1 MSVLYPLKFEPL
13 LKEKIWGGSSLV
25 SIYKKSGNPGLKY
38 GESWELSAVSDNL
51 SIIKNGFLAGN
62 NIEEL
67 IEVYMGDLVGDT
79 VYEKF
84 GIEFPLLIKLIE
96 SESDL
101 SLQVHPNNE
110 LALKRHNAY
119 GKTEMWYIMEAKNN
133 ARIHTGFKKK
143 TSREEYLNAVKN
155 KDVASLIHIE
165 NCSPG
170 DVFLNPSGRIHAIGA
185 GLVLVEIQQT
195 SDITYRISDWGRLDD
210 SGKSRELHTDLATD
224 AIDFDSVGSLKTSTV
239 ININSSANIA
249 ECEFFN
255 TNLQWID
262 RAVMKNYESIDSFIV
277 YICVEGSFNVRWNK
291 NSEEISLGETVLI
304 PATLRELT
312 LEPTPEAKLLEVYIK
327 NRK

>member
-1 MSVLYPLKFEPL
+1 M
-13 LKEKIWGGSSLV
+13 V

-133 ARIHTGFKKK
+133 ARIYTGFKKK

-224 AIDFDSVGSLKTSTV
+224 AIDFGSVDSLKSSAI

-249 ECEFFN
+249 ECEFFT

-262 RAVMKNYESIDSFIV
+262 RAVMKNYESIDSFII

>member
-1 MSVLYPLKFEPL
+1 M
-13 LKEKIWGGSSLV
+13 

-133 ARIHTGFKKK
+133 ARIYTGFKKK

-195 SDITYRISDWGRLDD
+195 SDITYRLSDWGRLDD

-224 AIDFDSVGSLKTSTV
+224 AIDFDSVDSLKSSAI

-249 ECEFFN
+249 ECEFFT

-262 RAVMKNYESIDSFIV
+262 RAVMKNYESIDSFII

>member
-1 MSVLYPLKFEPL
+1 MSN
-13 LKEKIWGGSSLV
+13 
-25 SIYKKSGNPGLKY
+25 YKKSGNPGLKY

-133 ARIHTGFKKK
+133 ARIYTGFKKK

-155 KDVASLIHIE
+155 KDVASLIRIE

-210 SGKSRELHTDLATD
+210 SGKPRELHTDLATD

-291 NSEEISLGETVLI
+291 NSEDISLGETVLI
-304 PATLRELT
+304 PATLRELV

>member
-133 ARIHTGFKKK
+133 ARIYTGFKKE

-155 KDVASLIHIE
+155 KDVASLIRIE

-224 AIDFDSVGSLKTSTV
+224 AIDFGSVDSLKSSAI

-249 ECEFFN
+249 ECEFFT

-262 RAVMKNYESIDSFIV
+262 RAVMKNYESIDSFII

>member
-1 MSVLYPLKFEPL
+1 MSN
-13 LKEKIWGGSSLV
+13 
-25 SIYKKSGNPGLKY
+25 YKKSGNPDLKY

-51 SIIKNGFLAGN
+51 SIIENGFLAGN

-133 ARIHTGFKKK
+133 ARIYTGFKKE

-155 KDVASLIHIE
+155 KDVASLIRIE

-210 SGKSRELHTDLATD
+210 SGKPRELHTDLATD
-224 AIDFDSVGSLKTSTV
+224 AIDFNSVGSLKSSTV

-304 PATLRELT
+304 PATLRELV
-312 LEPTPEAKLLEVYIK
+312 LEPTPEAKLLEIYIK

>member
-133 ARIHTGFKKK
+133 ARIYTGFKKK

>member
-1 MSVLYPLKFEPL
+1 M
-13 LKEKIWGGSSLV
+13 

-133 ARIHTGFKKK
+133 ARIYTGFKKE

-155 KDVASLIHIE
+155 KDVASLIRIE

>member
-1 MSVLYPLKFEPL
+1 M
-13 LKEKIWGGSSLV
+13 

>member
-1 MSVLYPLKFEPL
+1 MSN
-13 LKEKIWGGSSLV
+13 
-25 SIYKKSGNPGLKY
+25 YKKSGDPGLKY

-133 ARIHTGFKKK
+133 ARIYTGFKKE

-155 KDVASLIHIE
+155 KDVASLIRIE

>member
-1 MSVLYPLKFEPL
+1 M
-13 LKEKIWGGSSLV
+13 V
-25 SIYKKSGNPGLKY
+25 SNYKKSGDPDLKY

-79 VYEKF
+79 VYEKY
-84 GIEFPLLIKLIE
+84 GIEFPLLIKLME

-101 SLQVHPNNE
+101 SIQVHPNNE
-110 LALKRHNAY
+110 LALARHNAY

-133 ARIHTGFKKK
+133 AKIYTGFKKR
-143 TSREEYLNAVKN
+143 TSKEEYLDAVKKN
-155 KDVASLIHIE
+155 DVASLINAE
-165 NCSPG
+165 KCSPG

-195 SDITYRISDWGRLDD
+195 SDITYRISDWGRLDN
-210 SGKSRELHTDLATD
+210 SGKPRELHTELATD
-224 AIDFDSVGSLKTSTV
+224 AIDFDTVGSLKSSP
-239 ININSSANIA
+239 IIDINSSVNIA

-255 TNLQWID
+255 SNLQWID
-262 RAVMKNYESIDSFIV
+262 RAVMKNYESIDSFII
-277 YICVEGSFNVRWNK
+277 YICVEGSFKVRWNE

-304 PATLRELT
+304 PAALKELI

-327 NRK
+327 KTVNNSQ

>member
-25 SIYKKSGNPGLKY
+25 SNYKKSGNPDLKY

-51 SIIKNGFLAGN
+51 SIIENGFLAGN

-133 ARIHTGFKKK
+133 ARIYTGFKKE

-155 KDVASLIHIE
+155 KDVASLIRIE

-210 SGKSRELHTDLATD
+210 SGKPRELHTDLATD
-224 AIDFDSVGSLKTSTV
+224 AIDFNSVGSLKSSTV

-304 PATLRELT
+304 PATLRELV
-312 LEPTPEAKLLEVYIK
+312 LEPTPEAKLLEIYIK

>member
-1 MSVLYPLKFEPL
+1 MSN
-13 LKEKIWGGSSLV
+13 
-25 SIYKKSGNPGLKY
+25 YKKSGDPGLKY

-133 ARIHTGFKKK
+133 ARIYTGFKKE

-155 KDVASLIHIE
+155 KDVASLIRIE

-304 PATLRELT
+304 PATLRELV
-312 LEPTPEAKLLEVYIK
+312 LEPTPEAKLLEVYIR

>member
-1 MSVLYPLKFEPL
+1 
-13 LKEKIWGGSSLV
+13 
-25 SIYKKSGNPGLKY
+25 
-38 GESWELSAVSDNL
+38 
-51 SIIKNGFLAGN
+51 
-62 NIEEL
+62 
-67 IEVYMGDLVGDT
+67 EVYMGDLVGDT

-224 AIDFDSVGSLKTSTV
+224 AIDFGSVDSLKSSAI

-249 ECEFFN
+249 ECEFFT

-262 RAVMKNYESIDSFIV
+262 RAVMKNYESIDSFII

>member
-1 MSVLYPLKFEPL
+1 
-13 LKEKIWGGSSLV
+13 
-25 SIYKKSGNPGLKY
+25 
-38 GESWELSAVSDNL
+38 
-51 SIIKNGFLAGN
+51 
-62 NIEEL
+62 
-67 IEVYMGDLVGDT
+67 
-79 VYEKF
+79 
-84 GIEFPLLIKLIE
+84 
-96 SESDL
+96 
-101 SLQVHPNNE
+101 
-110 LALKRHNAY
+110 
-119 GKTEMWYIMEAKNN
+119 MEAKNN

-262 RAVMKNYESIDSFIV
+262 RAVMKNYESIDSFII

>member
-224 AIDFDSVGSLKTSTV
+224 AIDFDSVDSLKTSTV

-249 ECEFFN
+249 ECEFFT

-262 RAVMKNYESIDSFIV
+262 RAVMKNYESIDSFII

>member
-25 SIYKKSGNPGLKY
+25 SNYKKSGNPGLKY

-133 ARIHTGFKKK
+133 ARIYTGFKKK

-155 KDVASLIHIE
+155 KDVASLIRIE

-210 SGKSRELHTDLATD
+210 SGKPRELHTDLATD
-224 AIDFDSVGSLKTSTV
+224 AIDFDSVGSLKSSTV

-304 PATLRELT
+304 PATLRELV

>member
-133 ARIHTGFKKK
+133 ARIYTGFKKK

-224 AIDFDSVGSLKTSTV
+224 AIDFDSVDSLKSSAI

-249 ECEFFN
+249 ECEFFT

-262 RAVMKNYESIDSFIV
+262 RAVMKNYESIDSFII